1 MAIAFER
8 FMVSRVD
15 VAALL
20 GMGGSGGTALI
31 TPAMQRLPIGIPKL
45 MVSTMASGDVSG
57 YIGASDIAMM
67 YSVTDIAGLNR
78 ISRRVLSNAAH
89 QVAGRF
95 ILLKKRLRL
104 MTNPRWA

>member
-31 TPAMQRLPIGIPKL
+31 TPAMQRLPIGIP
-45 MVSTMASGDVSG
+45 
-57 YIGASDIAMM
+57 
-67 YSVTDIAGLNR
+67 N
-78 ISRRVLSNAAH
+78 
-89 QVAGRF
+89 
-95 ILLKKRLRL
+95 
-104 MTNPRWA
+104 